1 MREKT
6 LILSLILFIITTC
19 LIFSQEGEA
28 NTHAESFLDSESTGE
43 TSTKNTRKRV
53 TVIFTGDLEERLRRS
68 LEGRFGLAEVS
79 AVTDYARQRRNVL
92 LLDAGGTTG
101 MNTDFFAEYPELCV
115 QMLEE
120 LGYDALVPG
129 LSELEAGLSP
139 LLELEEYT
147 SFPVLCANLTTG
159 DAATLGGHKIL
170 SVGGLR
176 VGIFG
181 LTTPGIENEIER
193 EGPLTT
199 FDIGDPLAAAERSVD
214 ALEAAGVDVL
224 IALTH
229 LGLADLY
236 EQGYFSVSDLELA
249 EQRLSG
255 RVDLLIDGGI
265 SHNYTK
271 PFELGAVV
279 IMGTGGP
286 WSIGG
291 AEIVVAEGE
300 VTDVHT
306 RMIDAEEVAEEGL
319 DPMPEVASLIERFSV
334 AIESNEEQPETVQK
348 PKEEPAEKI
357 EPDKEPEQEPE
368 IDKENKYVEKSELD
382 QKIEIDKKPATEIEE
397 KGFSLPQFELFFEV
411 GPNFYSEATGY
422 DLSLG
427 VMSDLKEIFDFGS
440 PVGNTV
446 LGLLLRYDG
455 LSMADEDLI
464 MTSVGPV
471 VFAGYRFTLAD
482 YAPNFAFVEDMRVI
496 PRLALGGMSLNVSKY
511 DRSAYSGFSGYV
523 APGVLVDKK
532 LPIELDLRAGLT
544 VDYNITFGETLWRS
558 FHFGAFVS
566 WIY

>member
-6 LILSLILFIITTC
+6 FILSLILFIITTC
-19 LIFSQEGEA
+19 LIFAQEREA
-28 NTHAESFLDSESTGE
+28 NTHAESFLDSEPTAE
-43 TSTKNTRKRV
+43 TSTEDARKRV
-53 TVIFTGDLEERLRRS
+53 TVIFTGDLEVRLRRS

-79 AVTDYARQRRNVL
+79 AVADYARQRHNLL

-101 MNTDFFAEYPELCV
+101 MSTDFFAEYPKICV
-115 QMLEE
+115 KMLEE

-129 LSELEAGLSP
+129 LSELEAGLGP
-139 LLELEEYT
+139 LLELEELT
-147 SFPVLCANLTTG
+147 SFPVLSANLTTG
-159 DAATLGGHKIL
+159 DAVPLGGHKIFN
-170 SVGGLR
+170 VGGLR
-176 VGIFG
+176 VGVFG
-181 LTTPGIENEIER
+181 LTTPMIENQIE
-193 EGPLTT
+193 GVGQSASL
-199 FDIGDPLAAAERSVD
+199 DISDPLSAAQRSVD

-236 EQGYFSVSDLELA
+236 EQGYFSVSDLEQA
-249 EQRLSG
+249 QQRLSG
-255 RVDLLIDGGI
+255 RVDLVIDGGS
-265 SHNYTK
+265 SHSYTK

-306 RMIDAEEVAEEGL
+306 RMIYAEDVAEAGL
-319 DPMPEVASLIERFSV
+319 DPMPEVASLIERLSV
-334 AIESNEEQPETVQK
+334 GMKSE
-348 PKEEPAEKI
+348 EEPAEKI

-368 IDKENKYVEKSELD
+368 IDKETESVEKSELD
-382 QKIEIDKKPATEIEE
+382 QEIEIDKKPETEIEE
-397 KGFSLPQFELFFEV
+397 EGFSLPQFELFFEA
-411 GPNFYSEATGY
+411 GPTFYSGATGY
-422 DLSLG
+422 GLSLG
-427 VMSDLKEIFDFGS
+427 AMSDLKEIFDLGS
-440 PVGNTV
+440 PVGNIV

-455 LSMADEDLI
+455 LSMADEDLNMI
-464 MTSVGPV
+464 SVGPA
-471 VFAGYRFTLAD
+471 VFAGYRFAPAD

-496 PRLALGGMSLNVSKY
+496 PRLALGGMSLNVSKD